1 MRIKK
6 FGQHGGCRHFDFAEL
21 QRRATAAHAYLP
33 HSIVLA
39 CASLQEGEGRR
50 VAKIGTVFDI
60 SAVLGKNDDD
70 ILSDAE
76 DMCDRMIT
84 ADPMRLHQLLLF
96 LHTCAA
102 VALFPTGCAEVVIQ

>member
-1 MRIKK
+1 MEVAAISLLQSCSGVQQQLMRI
-6 FGQHGGCRHFDFAEL
+6 FRIALFSHVR
-21 QRRATAAHAYLP
+21 
-33 HSIVLA
+33 
-39 CASLQEGEGRR
+39 LQEGEGRR

>member
-1 MRIKK
+1 MEVAAISLLQK
-6 FGQHGGCRHFDFAEL
+6 L
-21 QRRATAAHAYLP
+21 QRCATAAHAYLP

-50 VAKIGTVFDI
+50 VDKIVTVFDI
-60 SAVLGKNDDD
+60 SAVLGKNDD

-84 ADPMRLHQLLLF
+84 ADPMRLHQLLFF
-96 LHTCAA
+96 LHTCRT
-102 VALFPTGCAEVVIQ
+102 TGCAEVVIQ